1 MYSIEFGVGPQ
12 SYNNNTLFFVALYEY
27 DPSSEAFV
35 QLSLEE
41 YTTGPNDAGNL
52 INVPLLGSGP
62 VFISAGMEYLVVAG
76 HYGQAGTGTSYPR
89 IACSGPGI
97 EGDVLIL

>member
-1 MYSIEFGVGPQ
+1 M
-12 SYNNNTLFFVALYEY
+12 NMTLQVKL
-27 DPSSEAFV
+27 
-35 QLSLEE
+35 LSNYHIEE

-76 HYGQAGTGTSYPR
+76 HYGQAGIDDYPR

-97 EGDVLIL
+97 AVMFWDFMMFLTYIVC